1 MLRVQGLNE
10 QFTQNNNDNKEEE
23 RKRKGVP
30 EGVEDDDDKAAN
42 GGFGPTLRRIAVRLV
57 EIGIAIIGRGM
68 EARGLGNVGAM
79 TEVGKL
85 GPSEKKTFGEEENG
99 K

>member
-1 MLRVQGLNE
+1 M
-10 QFTQNNNDNKEEE
+10 KEGAWSD
-23 RKRKGVP
+23 KVKP
-30 EGVEDDDDKAAN
+30 EGVKDDDDEAAN
-42 GGFGPTLRRIAVRLV
+42 GGFGPTLQRIAVRLV
-57 EIGIAIIGRGM
+57 EIGIAIIRRGM

-85 GPSEKKTFGEEENG
+85 GPSEKKTFGEEENA